1 MLCLLKPSAR
11 LHISQDSLLHSQVLC
26 RVQPERPRYSPN
38 TRLSVFAWWRLHNY
52 CGRLW
57 LAQTYQWQQHQ
68 YFHEGKSRNFT
79 SYLCWPCCLHLLNSL
94 QIPVSSAVCKVAIE
108 RRFLN
113 NLLIIIFRKD
123 SVIDSPMFWLF
134 FLLNLMA
141 YSCFTIAVSISDA
154 LCFDILKERH
164 HQYGAQR
171 VWGSIGWGLFTVR
184 KMSVLFSPWEFS
196 NIFLKSAPGCS
207 QY

>member
-1 MLCLLKPSAR
+1 MNIVDLQHSGREREGAGLLSTWVLSAMWCHMPKPWWHWNKRGRPNHHSKLRIGSPTQNLVDGVDACCRSLCFHFQSPPLAVLCLLKPSAR
-11 LHISQDSLLHSQVLC
+11 LHISRDSLLHPQVLY

-38 TRLSVFAWWRLHNY
+38 PRLSVFAWWRLHNY

-108 RRFLN
+108 RQFLN
-113 NLLIIIFRKD
+113 SLLID
-123 SVIDSPMFWLF
+123 
-134 FLLNLMA
+134 
-141 YSCFTIAVSISDA
+141 C
-154 LCFDILKERH
+154 
-164 HQYGAQR
+164 
-171 VWGSIGWGLFTVR
+171 
-184 KMSVLFSPWEFS
+184 
-196 NIFLKSAPGCS
+196 
-207 QY
+207 